1 MPSIINQ
8 DRKLY
13 MKQMNNVFL
22 KGFYNTVKVINN
34 LFHIII
40 FICIRHTCNCFLTAT
55 VILNFVQVYP
65 FKKSLSVI
73 KKI

>member
-1 MPSIINQ
+1 
-8 DRKLY
+8 
-13 MKQMNNVFL
+13 MNNVFL

-34 LFHIII
+34 LFNIII
-40 FICIRHTCNCFLTAT
+40 FICIRHTFNCFLTAT

-73 KKI
+73 KKNIEKKHYINH